1 MKVVVEPPF
10 VITNAFFAARQHQTI
25 NQTNTTKEKVVP
37 LPSLQCIEEWFAS
50 ELLSRCNIK
59 SPLQKNLSTWS
70 QVHSPFPPSATITF
84 PICSNMTSIKVPF
97 YKVCR
102 KTNQH
107 EENFALCFIDME
119 EKQWNIKRVWTV
131 FSFRFLFSYFNLLS
145 LRYVR
150 RLGNDY
156 PSWPADIYA
165 WKHFKMD
172 CRHKNSM
179 RIFPCFIIT
188 KWLYCVFKP
197 VFLLWTSVHYSIK
210 KSIVCHFCWR
220 VFESS
225 QASIVW
231 K

>member
-1 MKVVVEPPF
+1 
-10 VITNAFFAARQHQTI
+10 
-25 NQTNTTKEKVVP
+25 
-37 LPSLQCIEEWFAS
+37 
-50 ELLSRCNIK
+50 
-59 SPLQKNLSTWS
+59 
-70 QVHSPFPPSATITF
+70 
-84 PICSNMTSIKVPF
+84 
-97 YKVCR
+97 
-102 KTNQH
+102 
-107 EENFALCFIDME
+107 ME

-225 QASIVW
+225 QASIVLEIKLKIKTLHCHGQNGPRLLFLCLGW
-231 K
+231 NFYEKRQVEKVKLGQMFDNVEGLVSINLVALVMPLSLLEEDRGSRKSCKTQTGLR